1 MRAMGSRA
9 TSLAALLVAAGLTI
23 ACGSDVGVFSHGDN
37 ALEIELMAAW
47 GMDNESALRA
57 ATSIAAKVL
66 GREDSLGRVAPGFL
80 ADLVALR
87 GDPLA
92 DPSAT
97 RHPVLVIQE
106 GRKVID
112 KR

>member
-1 MRAMGSRA
+1 M
-9 TSLAALLVAAGLTI
+9 
-23 ACGSDVGVFSHGDN
+23 FSHGDN

-47 GMDNESALRA
+47 GMDNADALRA
-57 ATSIAAKVL
+57 ATSTAAKVL

-92 DPSAT
+92 DPSAL
-97 RHPVLVIQE
+97 RNPVLVIQE